1 MLITRKSC
9 VLLRLVQEFV
19 KIEAWLLLVFSFC
32 LHSQISSINFMECY
46 SSNRQRMKN
55 ALTKV
60 KYTLSILQ
68 IYFKYFSSI
77 LQLVEL
83 QKKEY
88 TTEVYIISTKRSS
101 FDTHLKLNQHFNLNL
116 KYTRLLLHKLCKL
129 ILNLYVNLE
138 VYLRWTF

>member
-9 VLLRLVQEFV
+9 VLLRSVQEFV

-129 ILNLYVNLE
+129 ILNLCVNLE

>member
-9 VLLRLVQEFV
+9 VLLRSVQEFV

-88 TTEVYIISTKRSS
+88 TTEVCKLRSILEVD
-101 FDTHLKLNQHFNLNL
+101 FLNL
-116 KYTRLLLHKLCKL
+116 FIYAQTQKYTSIKLSKL
-129 ILNLYVNLE
+129 IYLFSNSE
-138 VYLRWTF
+138 VYLK